1 MAEREV
7 GEKMNMYHGKCV
19 FFDDSEVTKTE
30 PPIVSTESISF
41 DLQWAER
48 NDYTISLARISG
60 SLYRGKAVEKY
71 TREEIPLT
79 ARVYRDEEA
88 GLIFVSG
95 TEWLEDGVNYRWYVE
110 IAED

>member
-1 MAEREV
+1 
-7 GEKMNMYHGKCV
+7 MNKYHGKCV
-19 FFDDSEVTKTE
+19 FFVDSEVTKTKA
-30 PPIVSTESISF
+30 PIVSLESISF

-48 NDYTISLARISG
+48 NEYTISLTKISG

-71 TREEIPLT
+71 TRDEIPLT

-95 TEWLEDGVNYRWYVE
+95 TEWLEDGDNYRWYVE
-110 IAED
+110 ITED